1 VAGSQTG
8 KLVVEP
14 QPTSLCDAIL
24 DTMNTLQWS
33 ATAKEITLSSHM
45 DCPLPPIYADPT
57 RLRQILV
64 ILVENAIKFTP
75 ANGEVKIGARLLERD
90 PSLVLLEVSDSGC
103 GISPDFI
110 ERIFE
115 RMFQVPNPAFV
126 VRKGLGL
133 GLYICKDLVTRQGG
147 QIWAT
152 SVPGHGAVFSV
163 TLPVFSLCDLIL
175 PAFGGGKRI
184 DGSVALVVTEIGSQ
198 TGWLSDQ
205 VRTEQSCEVRD
216 ILQQCLHSERDV
228 LLPRMGFSGAV
239 ELFFIVA
246 ATDEI
251 GAEALAERIRK
262 QLDLSEQ
269 IGLAGLIHSTSYR
282 LLHGNE
288 DAIKREPNESMET
301 YLEKV
306 AVEVQELMNEETL
319 RRIGRDGQ

>member
-1 VAGSQTG
+1 
-8 KLVVEP
+8 
-14 QPTSLCDAIL
+14 
-24 DTMNTLQWS
+24 M
-33 ATAKEITLSSHM
+33 
-45 DCPLPPIYADPT
+45 
-57 RLRQILV
+57 
-64 ILVENAIKFTP
+64 
-75 ANGEVKIGARLLERD
+75 
-90 PSLVLLEVSDSGC
+90 
-103 GISPDFI
+103 
-110 ERIFE
+110 
-115 RMFQVPNPAFV
+115 
-126 VRKGLGL
+126 
-133 GLYICKDLVTRQGG
+133 YICKDLVTRQGG

-152 SVPGHGAVFSV
+152 SVLGHGAVFSV

-175 PAFGGGKRI
+175 PAFRGGKRI

-205 VRTEQSCEVRD
+205 VRTEQSHEVRD

-282 LLHGNE
+282 FLHGNE
-288 DAIKREPNESMET
+288 DAIKREPNGSMET
-301 YLEKV
+301 YLEKA
-306 AVEVQELMNEETL
+306 AVEVQELMNEEIL